1 MKEHPKNR
9 FAGKI
14 SRGSDVFTP
23 SDRKIAD
30 YLLRVYPLGL
40 LQNAAEIAEE
50 LEMTASTVIRF
61 FPKIGYDNIKDA
73 RADFREDIRFLINSP
88 ADRVRSEP
96 RGVLNSDIFG
106 STVQQDIANIQD
118 TVQSLNEDTVA
129 RFIDLMSEEHRDV
142 YILGTRKEA
151 ALGLYFTY
159 HLSSFHKSI
168 KLLDPSNMVDKLA
181 LFTPDD
187 VLVVFDF
194 RRYSR
199 YHLKACEY
207 VSELKGNIVVF
218 ADSPIAPTAQYSD
231 CLFQVNSTGLSAF
244 DSYTSAFTLINAL
257 TSILVEKNA
266 ELVEQKYETL
276 ESLYEHFEIF
286 TYQNRS
292 SGDKSHK

>member
-40 LQNAAEIAEE
+40 LQNAAEIGEE

-61 FPKIGYDNIKDA
+61 FPKIGYENIKDA

-88 ADRVRSEP
+88 ADRVRSED
-96 RGVLNSDIFG
+96 RGLLSNDIFS
-106 STVQQDIANIQD
+106 STVEQDIANIQD
-118 TVQSLNEDTVA
+118 TLRSLNEGVVEN
-129 RFIDLMSEEHRDV
+129 FIDLMSEQNRVV

-151 ALGLYFTY
+151 SLAKYFSY

-168 KLLDPSNMVDKLA
+168 KLLDPANMVDQLA
-181 LFTPDD
+181 EFTPDD
-187 VLVVFDF
+187 ILVVFDF

-199 YHLKACEY
+199 FHMKACEY
-207 VSELKGNIVVF
+207 VSEQKGNIVIF
-218 ADSPIAPTAQYSD
+218 ADSPIAPTTQYSD
-231 CLFQVNSTGLSAF
+231 CLFQINTTGLSAF

-257 TSILVEKNA
+257 ASMLVEKNA
-266 ELVEQKYETL
+266 ELVKNKYETL

-286 TYQNRS
+286 TYQNRGAS
-292 SGDKSHK
+292 DKSHK